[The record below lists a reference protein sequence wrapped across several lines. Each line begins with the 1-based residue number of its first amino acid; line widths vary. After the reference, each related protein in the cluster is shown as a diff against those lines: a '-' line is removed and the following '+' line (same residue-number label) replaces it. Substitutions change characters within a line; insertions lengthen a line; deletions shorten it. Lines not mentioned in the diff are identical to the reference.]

1 MVNDNNHHNN
11 NNNISNNINSKLYDL
26 FISYQ
31 FESKEL
37 VDLLSKNFK
46 NNLNYK
52 IYFDTTTTTTTSN
65 TTTTT
70 INNNNKQQKSNFQNS
85 KKIKHLNNSKCIISL
100 VTKKYLESI
109 ECLKELNL
117 ANQTN
122 KPLILLMLDEDLN
135 VNNILDNNNNNS
147 SNNNSNKY
155 QIDLFNTSKE
165 ELIET
170 MIESIQLNLDKLN
183 PPLSTSSSVVAT
195 SSSSSSAHNN
205 NNVITSSSNLSLN
218 NNNNNKYLNESF
230 GDETRCETFIQINN
244 ITNKKISQ
252 GILTFS
258 NGDKYEGDLVNNK
271 KHGHGVYTYK
281 NGDVFDGEWVNGLKC
296 GNGVLKSINGEVYEG
311 EFLKLVVFFRLV
323 FVRN

>member
-37 VDLLSKNFK
+37 VDLLSKNLK

-52 IYFDTTTTTTTSN
+52 IYFDTTTTTTTTSIPSQQQTTTTTSN

-70 INNNNKQQKSNFQNS
+70 TINNKQQKSNFQNS

-135 VNNILDNNNNNS
+135 VNNILDNNNN
-147 SNNNSNKY
+147 SNKYY

-165 ELIET
+165 E
-170 MIESIQLNLDKLN
+170 
-183 PPLSTSSSVVAT
+183 
-195 SSSSSSAHNN
+195 
-205 NNVITSSSNLSLN
+205 
-218 NNNNNKYLNESF
+218 
-230 GDETRCETFIQINN
+230 
-244 ITNKKISQ
+244 
-252 GILTFS
+252 
-258 NGDKYEGDLVNNK
+258 
-271 KHGHGVYTYK
+271 
-281 NGDVFDGEWVNGLKC
+281 
-296 GNGVLKSINGEVYEG
+296 
-311 EFLKLVVFFRLV
+311 
-323 FVRN
+323 